1 MEFLQILDKYK
12 LKVDRELD
20 EFFSG
25 KVKEANDN
33 LLRTSY
39 SYLKEFVLRPGKRIR
54 PIATI
59 MAYKATDG
67 RDEKVIYGPSIAP
80 ELYHASSLIH
90 DDIMD
95 EDALR
100 RGKETMHVMLENYF
114 RKNFPE
120 KEYGGNIFGSSSKRF
135 SVSLAIMQGNLL
147 YALANESIIRS
158 KLNDR
163 IKTSSLDLCNSA
175 YAHTNEGQMF
185 DIMMSS
191 LHLPT
196 EGCYMDMATRKTAM
210 PIAASIKF
218 GAIMASASDESV
230 RSLGNYG
237 LCIGLAFQIKD
248 DIIDITSDKGRE
260 IGADIRKGNKTLI
273 AIKAMEKISGQ
284 DKKRLLGALGNE
296 KADGNE
302 VNQAIAIIRK
312 SGSIGYA
319 EKYAEKK
326 ITEAKEHLK
335 KAKLNAEGFEFFSKF
350 ADYTIKRDK

>member
-1 MEFLQILDKYK
+1 MEFVQILDRYK
-12 LKVDRELD
+12 LIVDRELD
-20 EFFSG
+20 DFFSG

-39 SYLKEFVLRPGKRIR
+39 SYLREFVLRPGKRIR

-59 MAYKATDG
+59 MAYKAMDG
-67 RDEKVIYGPSIAP
+67 KDEKAIYGPSIAP

-95 EDALR
+95 EDVLR

-114 RKNFPE
+114 RKNLPE
-120 KEYGGNIFGSSSKRF
+120 REYNGNIFGSSSKRF

-158 KLNDR
+158 KLKDM
-163 IKTSSLDLCNSA
+163 IKTVSLDICNRA

-191 LHLPT
+191 LNLPA
-196 EGCYMDMATRKTAM
+196 EKCYMDMATHKTAM

-218 GAIMASASDESV
+218 GAVMASADDESA
-230 RSLGNYG
+230 RNLGNYG

-260 IGADIRKGNKTLI
+260 LGADIRKGNKTLI

-284 DKKRLLGALGNE
+284 DKKILLAALGNQ
-296 KADGNE
+296 KADGDE
-302 VNQAIAIIRK
+302 VNQAIDVIRK
-312 SGSIGYA
+312 SGSIEYA
-319 EKYAEKK
+319 EEYAEKK
-326 ITEAKEHLK
+326 IAEAKELLK
-335 KAKLNAEGFEFFSKF
+335 KTKINAEGFEFFSKF
-350 ADYTIKRDK
+350 ADYTIKR